1 MKYDFVGDS
10 VTIYMRGSSDV
21 HCRLGSVELIIQ
33 VPQSLDGPGIKQG
46 QNVLQLQKIVFLKV
60 FENPLTLFFKNL
72 KTFTHKYKK
81 TLKIKIQMT
90 VRLIFFECAALFNP
104 TMFVFIQKSF

>member
-46 QNVLQLQKIVFLKV
+46 QNVL
-60 FENPLTLFFKNL
+60 
-72 KTFTHKYKK
+72 
-81 TLKIKIQMT
+81 
-90 VRLIFFECAALFNP
+90 
-104 TMFVFIQKSF
+104 